1 MRGLFSVFFCVPGI
15 LVLCSKFLKFAKK
28 VKNGKN

>member
-15 LVLCSKFLKFAKK
+15 RVLCSEFLKFENLA
-28 VKNGKN
+28 KNGKN